1 MISPL
6 VLYKKYVGDEEFR
19 VYFAD
24 KSTHTHFPL
33 GICQALPSTCALSH
47 VIPYEMVLIFTTLD
61 FARIGQLILQNDTR
75 DGRQVVPADWFS
87 DSTWPSAPTD
97 AGKIGYGYQWWILV
111 DAHEDEFMARRV
123 YGQYVYFDQPR
134 GVLIVT
140 TGTDRKFR

>member
-1 MISPL
+1 
-6 VLYKKYVGDEEFR
+6 
-19 VYFAD
+19 
-24 KSTHTHFPL
+24 
-33 GICQALPSTCALSH
+33 
-47 VIPYEMVLIFTTLD
+47 MVLIFTTLD